1 MKVRFTRVSDILRL
15 LVIAGGDG
23 MSSTLIIIRL
33 SICQAASPTRGGPD
47 KAPHTYIHIIK

>member
-33 SICQAASPTRGGPD
+33 SICQAASPTGGGPD